1 MNNQDSMPRVKKETK
16 NKIVVDFDRTPLK
29 ERLKAKYL
37 NGYFYK
43 KLFIA
48 IFKFV
53 LLLGISYII
62 LFPFFSKISSSFMS
76 PKDFLQSDV
85 KLIPKYPTTDTWKF
99 LVTENHYFKALL
111 NTFLLSV
118 SNAVIQ
124 TFICA
129 MIGYGFAKF
138 KFKGNNLLF
147 LIVVLTMI
155 VPPQIL
161 ASSLVTRFMYPEIS
175 IFGIEWLSI
184 DLSKLCSAIGWNMGL
199 YNTYVPIYFLSL
211 TGLAFKN
218 GLFIYIMRQYYRGVP
233 DELEESSYVDG
244 YGVIQTFLKIILPIS
259 VPMLITVFILSFAWQ
274 WTDIFYTNTFLNSS
288 EHLLLTS
295 NSFWQTM
302 PASLAEISS
311 QAGGSID
318 SFTIAVKNT
327 AGLLIIAP
335 LVLMYLF
342 CQRYLIQGIESSGFG
357 GM

>member
-1 MNNQDSMPRVKKETK
+1 MNNQNSAPRVMKESK
-16 NKIVVDFDRTPLK
+16 NKIKVDFDRTPLK

-37 NGYFYK
+37 NSYFYRK
-43 KLFIA
+43 ILLA
-48 IFKFV
+48 IFRFV

-76 PKDFLQSDV
+76 PKDFVQSDV

-99 LVTENHYFKALL
+99 LITENNYWKALG
-111 NTFLLSV
+111 NTLLLSLT
-118 SNAVIQ
+118 NALIQ

-155 VPPQIL
+155 VPHPIL
-161 ASSLVTRFMYPEIS
+161 ASSLVQRFMYPELS

-184 DLSKLCSAIGWNMGL
+184 DLSGICEALGWNMGL
-199 YNTYVPIYFLSL
+199 YNTFVPIYFLSL

-218 GLFIYIMRQYYRGVP
+218 GLFIFIMRQFYRGVP

-244 YGVIQTFLKIILPIS
+244 YGVFKTFIKIILPLS
-259 VPMLITVFILSFAWQ
+259 VPMLITVFILSFSWQ

-288 EHLLLTS
+288 EHTLLTA

-302 PASLAEISS
+302 PASLNEISS
-311 QAGGSID
+311 QAGGSVD
-318 SFTIAVKNT
+318 SFVIAVKNT

-335 LVLMYLF
+335 LVVMYLF
-342 CQRYLIQGIESSGFG
+342 CQRYLIQGIEHSGFG